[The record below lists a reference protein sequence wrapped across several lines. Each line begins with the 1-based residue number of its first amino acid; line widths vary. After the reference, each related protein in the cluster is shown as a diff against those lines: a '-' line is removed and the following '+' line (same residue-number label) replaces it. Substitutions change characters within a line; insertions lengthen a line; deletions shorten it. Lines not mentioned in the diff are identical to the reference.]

1 MLHHHGWL
9 DLRKL
14 NDFDNALSSSL
25 HESSQIKAEKTA
37 DSSSLQ
43 EHIWD
48 KNRCCMQD
56 NGCGKENDVASKEDL
71 ANLNVALTTVAVDS
85 TQASDEQTPESLQNT
100 VQLPALNKESAAMQQ
115 QESSYAYSLARAT
128 ASAQEQKAVLS
139 KITAAASQLD
149 NSILHSDSQ
158 EAGIVSKLSALSTLA
173 SGISELNSNL
183 NMLDSS
189 LKELNSRLNKL
200 EGYNFEQ
207 AVTHAAD
214 THTDQ
219 AVQNVV
225 PPISNKDEQEAT
237 KDADTTVI
245 HPATKP
251 LSEGC
256 LESVHSKSSAFGTDL
271 EQSRIAHSTQASL
284 DTVQQSASFNLG
296 QQSAALNI
304 AQQSASLNLIQQST
318 SKASSHISASESAI
332 SSTNLESTDQAKSAQ
347 NVALQVPQLNQQNE
361 LFAAVDDAEK
371 PDIKLVK
378 ITTQQGDVT
387 HLNKFLS
394 NIKDH
399 NYIHSPHQS
408 SHWHEH
414 HDFMFNT
421 SENNA
426 VQIEQLMGGWFFDRI
441 QGGISID
448 ATTAA
453 LLGIRKYNGFLPRT
467 TIDHFFVPSEVEH
480 LKQCMDN
487 PELGDLLIDSLILI
501 RGDNFGR
508 RFIIQG
514 QILSRAQDGKALK
527 AFGTIA
533 YESSP
538 YAEFLTREIANDGL
552 FIWDKHQQT
561 IISNSS
567 FHELLGYSEDEFPK
581 NLSTL
586 MTLLHPDDND
596 VLSLQGHILS
606 SPQYGN
612 IYECCARLKRADQK
626 YIWAT
631 VRTLVTER
639 DDNGIAL
646 KLIGAVT
653 NIDLLQENFD
663 NLKLLMFSDPL
674 TGLHNRT
681 YFHQNQ
687 LRYEDPNLSPVSII
701 FLDVSGL
708 KLTNDILGHNYG
720 DYLLLKTSQMLQ
732 NALQVTLTEYNADQ
746 KIVDAFIA
754 RRTALSTQA
763 EMIGSTLN
771 TNEQLG
777 IAPASAGHTP
787 SQITQNTISDALNA
801 QSHNMNIMHSTV
813 DGSNEL
819 AYQDDVSS
827 AYDANVLGST
837 NRTTNITTISVNYLQ
852 NSAQVKTSQQTAF
865 NTLDCLDRPEGCLIK
880 DRDLKESITPILEL
894 PDNIFGELEELGVTP
909 ISMDDGKQ
917 HECNNQNSDSS
928 VGASTD
934 QNRAQSTSSVSANQ
948 SSASSVATASQ
959 GDKQPKHD
967 VTSLDSSKPNTAILT
982 SETADKDSKTA
993 TIDSENTTT
1002 RPSTNLDNALQLLEE
1017 TEFNQGAAD
1026 NAIGPMNDALADNL
1040 GNGASSQGTS
1050 SQDEITARLATLQD
1064 MKQEITEEA
1073 LRKQS
1078 LEYAPEILRLGGD
1091 EFIILFP
1098 NCNQEKIRA
1107 LYHNILQIRELVID
1121 YQEKIPIDQRSVPI
1135 CFGIGYATVG
1145 EEGHNDNFLQA
1156 MQRADYR
1163 MQNNK
1168 DEHHNKHYELLQAF
1182 FEAKLKRHVS
1192 MRDERRLHILSQKE
1206 RTKLRQHIQEYQ
1218 GSESG
1223 S

>member
-1 MLHHHGWL
+1 MLHHHGWP

-14 NDFDNALSSSL
+14 NDFDNTSSSSL
-25 HESSQIKAEKTA
+25 HESSQLKAEKNTDSLSMQEHVRKQNVSCIQDNVCSPNNVLA
-37 DSSSLQ
+37 SAIVSQQSVDHPTTDSSIEVGSF
-43 EHIWD
+43 
-48 KNRCCMQD
+48 NT
-56 NGCGKENDVASKEDL
+56 NVATTVDL
-71 ANLNVALTTVAVDS
+71 AAQKDFAEYTAGLTTKTVNSTPSSKCTHTSEPVPTDTQVCTSEPLPTLKKVSDS
-85 TQASDEQTPESLQNT
+85 RQ
-100 VQLPALNKESAAMQQ
+100 QL
-115 QESSYAYSLARAT
+115 ESSYAYSLARAT
-128 ASAQEQKAVLS
+128 ASAQEQKAALS

-149 NSILHSDSQ
+149 TSILNSTSQ
-158 EAGIVSKLSALSTLA
+158 EEGLASKLSALSTLA
-173 SGISELNSNL
+173 SGISELNSHL
-183 NMLDSS
+183 NMLDTS

-200 EGYNFEQ
+200 EGSNFEQ
-207 AVTHAAD
+207 GITLTAD
-214 THTDQ
+214 THNDFSEQTLVTSTSTL
-219 AVQNVV
+219 ATPTINHAELE
-225 PPISNKDEQEAT
+225 SNKKAGQEAANGS
-237 KDADTTVI
+237 KQAEKI
-245 HPATKP
+245 
-251 LSEGC
+251 
-256 LESVHSKSSAFGTDL
+256 ESVDTVAGTLSNDVVSNAHLGSSDTAKTVNN
-271 EQSRIAHSTQASL
+271 TASL
-284 DTVQQSASFNLG
+284 A
-296 QQSAALNI
+296 
-304 AQQSASLNLIQQST
+304 
-318 SKASSHISASESAI
+318 H
-332 SSTNLESTDQAKSAQ
+332 
-347 NVALQVPQLNQQNE
+347 QLNQPNE
-361 LFAAVDDAEK
+361 FFAKVNDAQK
-371 PDIKLVK
+371 PDIKLIK
-378 ITTQQGDVT
+378 ITTQQGDVE
-387 HLNKFLS
+387 HLSEILS
-394 NIKDH
+394 DIKRH
-399 NYIHSPHQS
+399 NYIHSSHQS
-408 SHWHEH
+408 AHWHEH

-453 LLGIRKYNGFLPRT
+453 LLGIHKYNGFLPRS

-567 FHELLGYSEDEFPK
+567 FHELLGYSEDDFPK
-581 NLSTL
+581 DLSTL

-612 IYECCARLKRADQK
+612 IYECCARLRRADQK

-639 DDNGIAL
+639 DAHGIAL

-687 LRYEDPNLSPVSII
+687 LRYEDPNLAPVSII

-763 EMIGSTLN
+763 EMIGSTLS

-777 IAPASAGHTP
+777 IAPASAGHTS
-787 SQITQNTISDALNA
+787 SQITQNTVSDALNA
-801 QSHNMNIMHSTV
+801 QSHNMSIMHSTV

-852 NSAQVKTSQQTAF
+852 NAASIKTPQQTAIK
-865 NTLDCLDRPEGCLIK
+865 TLDCLDRPEGCLIK
-880 DRDLKESITPILEL
+880 DRDLKESISPILEL

-917 HECNNQNSDSS
+917 S
-928 VGASTD
+928 A
-934 QNRAQSTSSVSANQ
+934 SANQ
-948 SSASSVATASQ
+948 NTVPSDTSASTHQTTVPSGESASTNQ
-959 GDKQPKHD
+959 DH
-967 VTSLDSSKPNTAILT
+967 TSSKSTVAQSIPHEQDGISLNFTQQNTSTLESANIT
-982 SETADKDSKTA
+982 KE
-993 TIDSENTTT
+993 
-1002 RPSTNLDNALQLLEE
+1002 PSIYLDNTLQTLEE
-1017 TEFNQGAAD
+1017 TEFNQNAA
-1026 NAIGPMNDALADNL
+1026 NDAIQPITDASADNL
-1040 GNGASSQGTS
+1040 EKGSSSQGEKTS
-1050 SQDEITARLATLQD
+1050 RLATLQD
-1064 MKQEITEEA
+1064 MKQEFTDEA

-1098 NCNQEKIRA
+1098 NCNQEKIRS
-1107 LYHNILQIRELVID
+1107 LYNNIIQIRKLVID
-1121 YQEKIPIDQRSVPI
+1121 YQENIPIDQRSVPI

-1168 DEHHNKHYELLQAF
+1168 DEHHNQHYELLQAF
-1182 FEAKLKRHVS
+1182 FESKLKRHVS

-1218 GSESG
+1218 GNESG
-1223 S
+1223 N

>member
-225 PPISNKDEQEAT
+225 HPTSNTDEQEAN
-237 KDADTTVI
+237 KDDDTTVI
-245 HPATKP
+245 HPATKS

-256 LESVHSKSSAFGTDL
+256 LESVHSKYSAFGTDL
-271 EQSRIAHSTQASL
+271 EQSRIAHSTQASP

-304 AQQSASLNLIQQST
+304 AQQSTLE
-318 SKASSHISASESAI
+318 ASSHVSASESAL
-332 SSTNLESTDQAKSAQ
+332 SSANLESTDQAKSAQ
-347 NVALQVPQLNQQNE
+347 NVALPALQLNQQNE

-399 NYIHSPHQS
+399 KYIHSPHQS

-581 NLSTL
+581 DLSTL

-959 GDKQPKHD
+959 GEKQPKHD